1 MHMTRESLWKIF
13 CEKNPAFAKE
23 GGEVT
28 LSTKGLKKLFDT
40 TWSQAE
46 EEYESGVGYQP
57 EPQKPFDFGEL
68 LRGSKGKGKY

>member
-1 MHMTRESLWKIF
+1 MTRESLWKVF

-40 TWSQAE
+40 TWSEAKKESESQAE
-46 EEYESGVGYQP
+46 YEP
-57 EPQKPFDFGEL
+57 DPQKPFDFGEL
-68 LRGSKGKGKY
+68 LRGFKGKWKY